1 MYEYHNVY
9 LSLSLSFSLS
19 LSLSRSFPVA
29 AYDDSQKGVSKPL
42 DLPVQAPRNR
52 GPLTRFQA
60 QSLPPSVPNPI
71 SLQSDLLSEPS
82 LVEPDGSVMIEQPV
96 SLPEDIFLSKSTSP
110 DECQLITHC
119 AEGEHQVLVHSDARQ
134 YANNDYTDLRRLPK
148 LLFPPANSKE
158 WLKIDN
164 ELRDELRQIL
174 CGIQCYLREEAIDFF
189 SDREFFFLKNV
200 LDSEMKQLL
209 SQGVGTKKKQA
220 EPILASDEELYFV
233 YYCIQLSCI

>member
-1 MYEYHNVY
+1 MHEYHNVY
-9 LSLSLSFSLS
+9 LSLSLSLSLSFSLS

-71 SLQSDLLSEPS
+71 SLQSELLSESS

-164 ELRDELRQIL
+164 ELRLDRFCVAFSVI
-174 CGIQCYLREEAIDFF
+174 CGRRPLIFSLIVSSFF
-189 SDREFFFLKNV
+189 
-200 LDSEMKQLL
+200 
-209 SQGVGTKKKQA
+209 
-220 EPILASDEELYFV
+220 
-233 YYCIQLSCI
+233 